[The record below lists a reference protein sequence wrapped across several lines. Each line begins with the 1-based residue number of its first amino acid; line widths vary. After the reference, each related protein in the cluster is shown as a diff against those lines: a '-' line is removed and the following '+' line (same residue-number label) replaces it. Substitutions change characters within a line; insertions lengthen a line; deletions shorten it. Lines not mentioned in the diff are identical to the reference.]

1 MTTNNDRASE
11 IAALLARLGE
21 LLGDRNAERTPA
33 APAWPM
39 PQRVLLTP
47 EEAAEALGV
56 GRTTVYALIKSG
68 GIESILIGRLRRIPT
83 DALAPCI
90 ARITA
95 AQKSPAA

>member
-1 MTTNNDRASE
+1 
-11 IAALLARLGE
+11 
-21 LLGDRNAERTPA
+21 
-33 APAWPM
+33 M

-68 GIESILIGRLRRIPT
+68 HIDSVRIGHLRRIPT

-90 ARITA
+90 ARLASRDNT
-95 AQKSPAA
+95 PAA

>member
-1 MTTNNDRASE
+1 MRPAEDRAAE
-11 IAALLARLGE
+11 IATLLSRLGE
-21 LLGDRNAERTPA
+21 LLGEGFDRP
-33 APAWPM
+33 APAEPKRPM

-68 GIESILIGRLRRIPT
+68 DVESVQIGRLRRIPT

-90 ARITA
+90 ARIAT
-95 AQKSPAA
+95 QKKPSVA